1 MSQTLTQTPTEMT
14 ARVPRGEHGADDTL
28 WYKDAIIYQVHVKAF
43 GDSNGDGIGD
53 FRGLTERL
61 DYIQQLGVNTVW
73 VLPFYPSPQRDDG
86 YDIAEY
92 EAVHANYGTMED
104 AREFIAQAHARDL
117 RVVTEL
123 IINHT
128 SDQHAWFQRARS
140 APKGSPERDFYVWSD
155 DDAVYDDAR
164 IIFTDTET
172 SNWAWDPVAK
182 QYYWHRFFSHQPD
195 LNFDNPEVLK
205 AVLGIMEFWC
215 DIGVD
220 GLRLDAIPYLIEREG
235 TSCENLEET
244 HDILKA
250 IRAAL
255 DAKYA
260 DRMLLA
266 EANQWPEDVREYF
279 GDGDECHMAYHFP
292 VMPRM
297 YMAVAQEDRHPIID
311 IMGQTPDIPDNCQ
324 WAIFLRNHDELTLEM
339 VTDRERDY
347 MYRQYAADP
356 RMRINVGIRRRLAPL
371 LDNDQGK
378 IRLMN
383 SLLLSLLG
391 TPVMYYGDEIGMG
404 DNIYLGDRNGVRTPM
419 QWSPD
424 RNAGFSRA
432 DPQSLYLPPVMDP
445 IYGYE
450 AVNVEAQSRS
460 PSSLLN
466 WMRRM
471 IGVRK
476 RHPAFGRGSFRFLAP
491 ANRKI
496 LAYLREYEDSDGK
509 TDVILCV
516 ANLGRTPQPVEL
528 DLAEFE
534 GRVPVELIGRTEFP
548 RIGDLPYLLTLPGH
562 EFYWF
567 EMTENDA
574 EPEWRTESETAELP
588 LLVMATGWQSL
599 FAERQTGTQRALAEQ
614 LRGRFVGLLPDFL
627 ENQRWFAAKGET
639 IAAVELERLQVW
651 EHAGGSWLLAW
662 VDVAFAPGEGGTSL
676 ESQRYFLPLA
686 MTWSED
692 GDELTPAGKA
702 ASLAR
707 VRRHSRLGMLHDAF
721 TDPAFCRALAHAM
734 GTGAECPLDG
744 GGMLAFNAD
753 PALPGLLGL
762 DDGDDVAAACLT
774 LDVELAPAQGSNTA
788 VLLSRTAGS
797 DGTDSGE
804 TEGVTHRVFL
814 KGYRRLQRGV
824 HAELEIGRFLA
835 ESTAASRVA
844 PLGGSLELVD
854 PSGNEDSSTAGAL
867 AILQGHVSN
876 QGDAWTLTTGYLERF
891 VEDHLLVG
899 LGEDMPS
906 TEPGSGM
913 AAGEAPG
920 VHDGF
925 LLLATTLGRR
935 TADLHRAFVG
945 AEGTIGDPAFAPE
958 PVSDEDVA
966 GWAAATRRALAES
979 LEQLDARL
987 GTLSPDAARDAERLL
1002 GRRDALL
1009 ARIDATAA
1017 TLAENASAL
1026 VKTRHHGDYHLG
1038 QVLVNNNDFVII
1050 DFEGEPA
1057 RSLAERRA
1065 RYSPLKDIGGM
1076 LRSLDYAG
1084 ANALERAVELW
1095 PGNAEAFEAGIDD
1108 WRRLAAAAFLEGYR
1122 ASDEGQASLWP
1133 ERGGDEMLTLMTI
1146 DKALYE
1152 LRYELAMRPDWVQVP
1167 VRGLLR
1173 LTEEGE

>member
-1 MSQTLTQTPTEMT
+1 MSERHDD
-14 ARVPRGEHGADDTL
+14 AHGADDAL
-28 WYKDAIIYQVHVKAF
+28 WYKDAIIYQTHVKAY

-53 FRGLTERL
+53 FRGLTARL

-92 EAVHANYGTMED
+92 EAIHPDYGTMENC
-104 AREFIAQAHARDL
+104 REFIEEAHKREL
-117 RVVTEL
+117 RVITEL

-128 SDQHAWFQRARS
+128 SDQHAWFQRARN
-140 APKGSPERDFYVWSD
+140 APKGSPEREFYVWSD
-155 DDAVYDDAR
+155 DDSVYADSR

-195 LNFDNPEVLK
+195 LNFDNPAVME
-205 AVLGIMEFWC
+205 AVLGIMEYWL
-215 DIGVD
+215 DLGVD

-235 TSCENLEET
+235 TSCENLPET
-244 HDILKA
+244 HDILKR

-255 DAKYA
+255 DAKYP

-311 IMGQTPDIPDNCQ
+311 IMGQTPDIPANCQ

-347 MYRQYAADP
+347 MYRMYAHDP

-424 RNAGFSRA
+424 RNAGFSKA

-476 RHPAFGRGSFRFLAP
+476 RHPAFGRGTFRFLQP
-491 ANRKI
+491 TNRKI
-496 LAYLREYEDSDGK
+496 LAYLREHEDADGE

-528 DLAEFE
+528 NLAEFE

-567 EMTENDA
+567 EMTENDS
-574 EPEWRTESETAELP
+574 EPEWRTESEAAELP
-588 LLVMATGWQSL
+588 LMVMASGWDSL
-599 FAERQTGTQRALAEQ
+599 FVERHAGSQRALAEQ
-614 LRGRFVGLLPDFL
+614 LVGRFRSVLPDFL
-627 ENQRWFAAKGET
+627 GNQRWFAAKGER
-639 IAAVELERLQVW
+639 IALVEIERLHVW

-662 VDVAFAPGEGGTSL
+662 IDVSFEASGDRPAL
-676 ESQRYFLPLA
+676 EPQRYFLPLA
-686 MTWSED
+686 ITWTED
-692 GDELTPAGKA
+692 GDELTPAAKA

-707 VRRHSRLGMLHDAF
+707 VRRHARMGMLHDAF
-721 TDPAFCRALAHAM
+721 TDAAFCRALAHAM
-734 GTGAECPLDG
+734 VIGESVALDGDAGAEK
-744 GGMLAFNAD
+744 LAFEAD
-753 PALPGLLGL
+753 AQLGQLLGL
-762 DDGDDVAAACLT
+762 DDGDDVANACLG
-774 LDVELAPAQGSNTA
+774 LDVELAGTQGSNTA
-788 VLLSRTAGS
+788 VVLSRGEGDVGDDTAVDALDGGS
-797 DGTDSGE
+797 GGA
-804 TEGVTHRVFL
+804 HRVFL

-824 HAELEIGRFLA
+824 GPELEIGRFLN
-835 ESTAASRVA
+835 AAGTSDAGGAPRFA
-844 PLGGSLELVD
+844 PLAGTFELV
-854 PSGNEDSSTAGAL
+854 GTEGGGAL
-867 AILQGHVSN
+867 AMLQGHVRN
-876 QGDAWTLTTGYLERF
+876 QGDAWTLTIGHLERF
-891 VEDHLLVG
+891 VEDHLAIEAL
-899 LGEDMPS
+899 EATPRASDHD
-906 TEPGSGM
+906 
-913 AAGEAPG
+913 APG
-920 VHDGF
+920 MHDGF
-925 LLLATTLGRR
+925 MMLMTTLGRR
-935 TADLHRAFVG
+935 TAELHRAFVM
-945 AEGTIGDPAFAPE
+945 ADDADPAFAPE
-958 PVSDEDVA
+958 TVDADDIRTWTEEARRDV
-966 GWAAATRRALAES
+966 TES
-979 LEQLDARL
+979 LERL
-987 GTLSPDAARDAERLL
+987 GARVDTLEPETARDATRLL
-1002 GRRDALL
+1002 GVRDALL
-1009 ARIDATAA
+1009 ARIDDTAR
-1017 TLAENASAL
+1017 TLSESAGAGL
-1026 VKTRHHGDYHLG
+1026 LKSRVHGDYHLG
-1038 QVLVNNNDFVII
+1038 QVLVRRNDFVII
-1050 DFEGEPA
+1050 DFEGEPS
-1057 RSLAERRA
+1057 RSLEERR
-1065 RYSPLKDIGGM
+1065 RKYPPMKDVAGM
-1076 LRSLDYAG
+1076 LRSFDYAG
-1084 ANALERAVELW
+1084 ATALARALELW
-1095 PGNAEAFEAGIDD
+1095 PGNAGTFVDGIAD
-1108 WRRLAAAAFLEGYR
+1108 WQRRAVAAFLEGYR
-1122 ASDEGQASLWP
+1122 VPGAGPALWP
-1133 ERGGDEMLTLMTI
+1133 ESGGEALLTLMTL

-1152 LRYELAMRPDWVQVP
+1152 LRYELEHRPDWVGVP

-1173 LTEEGE
+1173 LTEG